1 MVSLCEREAACT
13 WVSTAIGAL
22 KALKCR
28 GSAND
33 ETGSVNVTGKVYDVI
48 KGGTQISANSD
59 NRLICWAY
67 SALQRLVSTWIYNSV
82 ASSHKTGYKLHR
94 VPLTDWLP
102 SVSAHHWWVLPE
114 TRPTCGLSP
123 TESFSL
129 ALLEEGIKTCD
140 PVFISQKIRWAWSLL
155 SILKSGT
162 QVSQREIRDLPGT
175 YSCRSILVSEIE
187 SNRYHADCVKATLR

>member
-1 MVSLCEREAACT
+1 MCEREAACT

-28 GSAND
+28 GSASD

-59 NRLICWAY
+59 NRLMCWAY

-123 TESFSL
+123 TESFVPCPSGGGYQNL
-129 ALLEEGIKTCD
+129 
-140 PVFISQKIRWAWSLL
+140 WSCFL
-155 SILKSGT
+155 SP
-162 QVSQREIRDLPGT
+162 R
-175 YSCRSILVSEIE
+175 
-187 SNRYHADCVKATLR
+187 RYDELDRYYQY